1 MTKQRFKAYVTQA
14 QKERDRRAAAQVL
27 KKLVQFNALVV
38 TPVLERVK
46 TGGLELAAGTCIVCA
61 IVDPA
66 PSAHSARCIWQ
77 LSSCKGCF
85 VPAGVFVHRQVDC
98 LCQAT
103 ST

>member
-46 TGGLELAAGTCIVCA
+46 TGGDIYRRCCQGLHICVCVGGGVSRRA
-61 IVDPA
+61 LPA
-66 PSAHSARCIWQ
+66 
-77 LSSCKGCF
+77 
-85 VPAGVFVHRQVDC
+85 VE
-98 LCQAT
+98 
-103 ST
+103 